1 MNKSLFRSSFRSYQ
15 KNTSKSVVGG
25 KEKWLHD
32 GLWSNKK
39 RGKNGSF
46 FKKIHSYLL
55 IHTIVEKN
63 HLWSTHNHQQLHMQI
78 CLVPCSIS
86 ITYQKYFEKVTQI
99 TIHNHFVWNI
109 RMPIGASIAAAAAAV
124 FFFVI
129 SWLFLSCAAENS
141 AQLRRSAGYGTQPL
155 RLVECDTFKW
165 TDKCSEIVI

>member
-1 MNKSLFRSSFRSYQ
+1 MTPWWPMIIQIK
-15 KNTSKSVVGG
+15 G
-25 KEKWLHD
+25 KKWFL
-32 GLWSNKK
+32 
-39 RGKNGSF
+39 
-46 FKKIHSYLL
+46 FKKGPLL
-55 IHTIVEKN
+55 PTYIVEKT

>member
-1 MNKSLFRSSFRSYQ
+1 MTPWWPMIIQIK
-15 KNTSKSVVGG
+15 G
-25 KEKWLHD
+25 KKWFL
-32 GLWSNKK
+32 
-39 RGKNGSF
+39 
-46 FKKIHSYLL
+46 FKKGPLL
-55 IHTIVEKN
+55 PAYIVKKKT

-109 RMPIGASIAAAAAAV
+109 RIPIGASIAAAAAAV